1 MTDNTRNQQI
11 QSAIKKDVVA
21 LHAITEAFGILV
33 ADAGDQTTPE
43 PEVLLSMAVFVLLND
58 GHEVLVDYVS
68 QIAGKRSIGLSA
80 DEAMDVIIEHDE
92 FLVEAGRV
100 QLAEGKVS
108 HG

>member
-1 MTDNTRNQQI
+1 MKARPKNQQI
-11 QSAIKKDVVA
+11 HSAIKKDVLA
-21 LHAITEAFGILV
+21 LHAITEAFEILV

-68 QIAGKRSIGLSA
+68 QIAEKRSIGLSA
-80 DEAMDVIIEHDE
+80 DEAIDVIIEHDE

-100 QLAEGKVS
+100 ELVDPNGEE
-108 HG
+108 